1 MGGWLVQVFLMAAT
15 ELATKQPLD
24 GTVLVLGVRRF

>member
-15 ELATKQPLD
+15 ELATEQPFN